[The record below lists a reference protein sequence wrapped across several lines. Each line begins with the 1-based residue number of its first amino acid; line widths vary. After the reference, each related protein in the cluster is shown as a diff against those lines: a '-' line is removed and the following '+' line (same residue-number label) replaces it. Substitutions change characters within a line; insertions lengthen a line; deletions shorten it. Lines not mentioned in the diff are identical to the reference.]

1 MSDLPEEVFVVRFL
15 LDSHAEEL
23 AYVDVEFGE
32 ERQAKKAMNAIV
44 AANGALVSIDN
55 GSGVPILLRS
65 SNVVAAYV
73 IDENDGLD
81 DEDDEEEDIE
91 KDDEVE

>member
-1 MSDLPEEVFVVRFL
+1 MPDMPEEVFVVRFL
-15 LDSHAEEL
+15 LDSNAEEL

-32 ERQAKKAMNAIV
+32 ERQAKKALNAV
-44 AANGALVSIDN
+44 VSANGALVSIDN

-73 IDENDGLD
+73 IDESDAY
-81 DEDDEEEDIE
+81 DDEEEDE

>member
-1 MSDLPEEVFVVRFL
+1 MADVPEEVFVVRFL

-32 ERQAKKAMNAIV
+32 ERQAKKALTAV
-44 AANGALVSIDN
+44 VSANGALVAIDN

-73 IDENDGLD
+73 IDEEDAY
-81 DEDDEEEDIE
+81 DDEEEDE

>member
-1 MSDLPEEVFVVRFL
+1 MPDMPEEVFVVRFL
-15 LDSHAEEL
+15 LDSNAEEL

-32 ERQAKKAMNAIV
+32 ERQAKKALNAV
-44 AANGALVSIDN
+44 VSANGALVSIDN

-73 IDENDGLD
+73 IDENDAY
-81 DEDDEEEDIE
+81 DDEEEDE